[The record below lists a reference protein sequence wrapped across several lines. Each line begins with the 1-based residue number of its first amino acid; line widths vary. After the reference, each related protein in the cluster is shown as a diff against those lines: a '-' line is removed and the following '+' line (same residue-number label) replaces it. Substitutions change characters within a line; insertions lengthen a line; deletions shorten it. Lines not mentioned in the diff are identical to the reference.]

1 MNHIAIAGNLGLDAS
16 LKYTTSGK
24 PVTNLFILVDNG
36 YGANK
41 KSAFGFGVVAWDDLA
56 ESAGKL
62 TKGQKVTVYGKLTS
76 RKYQNKSGVE
86 VTKVEIVADA
96 ITAWKPR
103 DTDSVRSP
111 EAQPVAQEV
120 DLDSV
125 PF

>member
-62 TKGQKVTVYGKLTS
+62 TDVAPCVLTKPS
-76 RKYQNKSGVE
+76 PFEPLTPYSNAPR
-86 VTKVEIVADA
+86 IC
-96 ITAWKPR
+96 WKIP
-103 DTDSVRSP
+103 
-111 EAQPVAQEV
+111 
-120 DLDSV
+120 
-125 PF
+125 